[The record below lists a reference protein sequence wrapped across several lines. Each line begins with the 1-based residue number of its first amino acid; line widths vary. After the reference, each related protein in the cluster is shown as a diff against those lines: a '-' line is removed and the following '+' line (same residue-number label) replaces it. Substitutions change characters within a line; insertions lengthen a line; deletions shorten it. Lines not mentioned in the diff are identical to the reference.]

1 MEKPTIFLSH
11 SSSDKEYIS
20 KLNSIIKKRTAN
32 TVEVF
37 QSSDGE
43 SIPFGNNW
51 VHKIEENLNKTKIML
66 VFVSPK
72 SATSSWI
79 YFESGYAYSKGVKVI
94 PIGIAGVDIGSIR
107 PPLNLL
113 QGFNISSEDGLGNLI
128 TVINREF
135 DTSFDENFESSE
147 YSVLSVFDMGR
158 SEAKILNHIRR
169 VVIKLHSSVG
179 SDSEKA
185 SIGGNTFVRIE
196 EMLQASGVQYQKVNG
211 DIFGPRPEISS
222 YGLNVFFAGDT
233 SVRVAISIESIQLYE
248 YLINNIFSLY
258 DQPLHRGWME
268 IYPSDSSNIISDSI
282 TFSARMHKQGLE
294 LAEIGHQFYSKYGF
308 NVKML
313 APGAGRAE
321 PASLLLNYEV
331 GGFSAS
337 KLYDLLGELVEAGVF
352 Y

>member
-20 KLNSIIKKRTAN
+20 KLNTIIKKRTAN

-51 VHKIEENLNKTKIML
+51 VHKIEENLNKARIML

-94 PIGIAGVDIGSIR
+94 PIGIAGIDIGSIR

-113 QGFNISSEDGLGNLI
+113 QGFNINNEDGLGNLI
-128 TVINREF
+128 TVLNREF
-135 DTSFDENFESSE
+135 NTSFDEDFESSE

-158 SEAKILNHIRR
+158 SEAKILQHVRKVLITLYAN
-169 VVIKLHSSVG
+169 VG
-179 SDSEKA
+179 SGSEKA
-185 SIGGNTFVRIE
+185 SIGDKAFERIE
-196 EMLQASGVQYQKVNG
+196 GILIESGIQYQKVVG

-222 YGLNVFFAGDT
+222 YGLNIFFSDDK
-233 SVRVAISIESIQLYE
+233 SILVSISIESIHLYE
-248 YLINNIFSLY
+248 HLVNNLFSLY
-258 DQPLHRGWME
+258 DNPSSWGWMDV
-268 IYPSDSSNIISDSI
+268 YPLDSANIITDSI
-282 TFSARMHKQGLE
+282 TFSARMHKQGLA
-294 LAEIGHQFYSKYGF
+294 LAQTGHQLYSKYGF
-308 NVKML
+308 NVKVRPSGGGSSM
-313 APGAGRAE
+313 P
-321 PASLLLNYEV
+321 PALFLNYKV
-331 GGFSAS
+331 GDFNSN
-337 KLYDLLGELVEAGVF
+337 KFYDLLGELVEAGVF